1 MKEWWKKKSLDPPVT
16 ASHMSARRRGKKI
29 AFLLLL
35 HTGSGNNRSARVKR
49 ETPGPGGRGLYLAR
63 RLI

>member
-1 MKEWWKKKSLDPPVT
+1 MVKKWSPDAPVT
-16 ASHMSARRRGKKI
+16 ASHMSERRRGKKI

-49 ETPGPGGRGLYLAR
+49 ETPGPGRGWLYLGG
-63 RLI
+63 